1 YPVEDC
7 GPGTLHV
14 AGSSWPGLTTILG
27 LAWGPDRLLYLLEL
41 SDAAGFPNP
50 GAGKVVRVRN
60 GVTEDVITDLSVP
73 TGMTF
78 GPDGA
83 LYVSNWGAAD
93 APIGQILRFD
103 VH

>member
-1 YPVEDC
+1 
-7 GPGTLHV
+7 
-14 AGSSWPGLTTILG
+14 
-27 LAWGPDRLLYLLEL
+27 LYALEL
-41 SDAAGFPNP
+41 SDAP
-50 GAGKVVRVRN
+50 GLPTPGYGKVVRMRGN
-60 GVTEDVITDLSVP
+60 GMAQDVITGLSVP

-93 APIGQILRFD
+93 APIGQILRFN

>member
-1 YPVEDC
+1 M
-7 GPGTLHV
+7 
-14 AGSSWPGLTTILG
+14 
-27 LAWGPDRLLYLLEL
+27 AWGPDGALYVLEL
-41 SDAAGFPNP
+41 SAAAGLPTP
-50 GAGKVVRVRN
+50 GAGKVVRVR
-60 GVTEDVITDLSVP
+60 GHGIAEDVITGLSVP

-93 APIGQILRFD
+93 APIGQILRFN